1 MLGKYYIDMSSFLIF
16 QLLYKAFLLIVL
28 IFSIMIHEIS
38 HGAMALRL
46 GDNTAKR
53 LGRLT
58 LNPLKHLDPVGS
70 VILPLILILF
80 NSPILIGW
88 AKPVPY
94 NPYNLKN
101 PKKGAALIG
110 IAGPLSNITIAAVF
124 SVILSFSKTLEM
136 SSTLMAAIGVIIFI
150 NLLLAIFNMVP
161 IPPLDGSK
169 LLFALFPR
177 SWFKVQ
183 MIMERNGLLFLI
195 LFLFLGLKYLFTA
208 VMIVFVALLVIIGV
222 DPIEVLEAMTSIAG
236 LK

>member
-1 MLGKYYIDMSSFLIF
+1 MSPFLIF
-16 QLLYKAFLLIVL
+16 QLIVL

-70 VILPLILILF
+70 VILPLMLILF

-124 SVILSFSKTLEM
+124 SVILSFSKTLGM
-136 SSTLMAAIGVIIFI
+136 SPTLMAAIGVIILI

-183 MIMERNGLLFLI
+183 MIMERNGFLFLI
-195 LFLFLGLKYLFTA
+195 LFLFLGLKYLWMA

-222 DPIEVLEAMTSIAG
+222 DPNEVLEAMTSIAG
-236 LK
+236 QK

>member
-1 MLGKYYIDMSSFLIF
+1 MIEKYYVYMSPFLIF
-16 QLLYKAFLLIVL
+16 QLIVL

-70 VILPLILILF
+70 VILPLMLILF

-124 SVILSFSKTLEM
+124 SVILSFSKTLGM
-136 SSTLMAAIGVIIFI
+136 SSTLMAAIGVIILI

-183 MIMERNGLLFLI
+183 MIMERNGFLFLI
-195 LFLFLGLKYLFTA
+195 LFLFLGLKYLWMA

-222 DPIEVLEAMTSIAG
+222 DPNEVLEAMTSIAG
-236 LK
+236 QK

>member
-1 MLGKYYIDMSSFLIF
+1 MSSFLIF
-16 QLLYKAFLLIVL
+16 QLIVL

-46 GDNTAKR
+46 GDDTAKR

-70 VILPLILILF
+70 VILPLLLIMF

-94 NPYNLKN
+94 NPYKLKN
-101 PKKGAALIG
+101 PKKGAALIAA
-110 IAGPLSNITIAAVF
+110 AGPLSNLVIATIFA
-124 SVILSFSKTLEM
+124 VILSFSQILGL
-136 SSTLMAAIGVIIFI
+136 SSTLMAAIGVIILI
-150 NLLLAIFNMVP
+150 NLLLAIFNLVP

-169 LLFALFPR
+169 LLFAFFPR

-183 MIMERNGLLFLI
+183 MVMERNG
-195 LFLFLGLKYLFTA
+195 FLFLLLFIFLGLRYLWMA

-222 DPIEVLEAMTSIAG
+222 DPNEVLEAMTSIAG
-236 LK
+236 RK